1 MQIILIVYFMKWIRI
16 FCIENDCDMCN
27 DNNVGGDNQNI
38 TFNNIFGAV
47 AGFKII

>member
-1 MQIILIVYFMKWIRI
+1 
-16 FCIENDCDMCN
+16 MCN
-27 DNNVGGDNQNI
+27 ENNVGDDKQNI